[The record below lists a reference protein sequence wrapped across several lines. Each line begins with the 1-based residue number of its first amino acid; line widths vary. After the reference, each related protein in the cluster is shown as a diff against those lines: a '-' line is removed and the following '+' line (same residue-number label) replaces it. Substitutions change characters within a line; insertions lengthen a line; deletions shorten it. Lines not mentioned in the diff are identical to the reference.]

1 MNDDRP
7 EDQRPPTR
15 RMEPIDPSAGAG
27 GYPGGHA
34 SPQGDHVAGPG
45 DAAHNNADYD
55 NAAYDAAAYGNAA
68 YEDPYGQPPG
78 PPKNSGRTVVLSLII
93 VLALVLLGLAG
104 YLVYR
109 STSST
114 DENGAAVPGP
124 TGVRSSEVAAPSSPD
139 SPSSSQAPSS
149 EAAPAGAGPVT
160 YRFTGNGNLIA
171 VNYRGASGNTVLA
184 TAGAPWSVQAT
195 LAPGATAELT
205 GIVVQGR
212 VTCTITQGDTV
223 LATSTSSGGPISC
236 RAALPRG

>member
-7 EDQRPPTR
+7 EDQRPSTR
-15 RMEPIDPSAGAG
+15 RMEPIDPSAGA
-27 GYPGGHA
+27 YPGGDA
-34 SPQGDHVAGPG
+34 YPQGDYAEGSGSP
-45 DAAHNNADYD
+45 
-55 NAAYDAAAYGNAA
+55 AYSNEGYGNKG
-68 YEDPYGQPPG
+68 YGNEGYGDPSGQPPG

-93 VLALVLLGLAG
+93 VLALVLLGIAG

-109 STSST
+109 GMDSTGDS
-114 DENGAAVPGP
+114 ENAGAAG
-124 TGVRSSEVAAPSSPD
+124 SSSSVATAPSSSEAP
-139 SPSSSQAPSS
+139 SSAEAPSSS
-149 EAAPAGAGPVT
+149 AAPADAGPVT
-160 YRFTGNGNLIA
+160 YRFTGNGNLLA

-236 RAALPRG
+236 RAALPRD